1 MNKKKILHTEI
12 GLSALPVLMETDLK
26 NIISKVA
33 IIKDNDNEV
42 GFFYV
47 DIVNHI
53 FTLETAPLTSGFKFT
68 HAMLNDIID
77 APSPFINYINAEPSR
92 YLKKVNNL
100 TVKVIDIASID
111 LEKQPSVTDIY
122 NKQSASSLLRSKFD
136 NPIEIK
142 EAIKKAADYLVTYD
156 LSKTVKVAEMPSS
169 ESGLQKQKPKETDED
184 IRPKLLAVLKN
195 YMFEIDNE
203 RFFFVSEIN
212 EWYPRIKKNQDKDMT
227 EIILNAYDFFN
238 NSNTKN
244 SKAYIDGTVA
254 HLIWSQLWNS
264 ALSRCLYKRI
274 DGAFKGI
281 RDDANSLTILPISI
295 VESQTSQQVL
305 TEIEDKKNDQNH

>member
-33 IIKDNDNEV
+33 IVKDNDNEV

-53 FTLETAPLTSGFKFT
+53 FTLELSPLTAGFKFT
-68 HAMLNDIID
+68 HAMLNDLID
-77 APSPFINYINAEPSR
+77 APGLFISYINAEPSR
-92 YLKKVNNL
+92 YSKKVNNL
-100 TVKVIDIASID
+100 TVKVIDIASIA
-111 LEKQPSVTDIY
+111 LEKQPSITDIY
-122 NKQSASSLLRSKFD
+122 NQQSASSLLRSKFD

-142 EAIKKAADYLVTYD
+142 EAIEKAARYLIEYD

-169 ESGLQKQKPKETDED
+169 ESGLQKYEETDED

-195 YMFEIDNE
+195 YMFEIDHE

-254 HLIWSQLWNS
+254 HLIWSELWNS

-305 TEIEDKKNDQNH
+305 PEVEDKKNDQNH

>member
-33 IIKDNDNEV
+33 IIKDNDEEV

-53 FTLETAPLTSGFKFT
+53 FTLETAPLTAGFKFT
-68 HAMLNDIID
+68 HAMLNDLID
-77 APSPFINYINAEPSR
+77 NSRPFINYINAEPAR
-92 YLKKVNNL
+92 YLKKANNL
-100 TVKVIDIASID
+100 TINVIDINSID
-111 LEKQPSVTDIY
+111 LEKQPSITDIY
-122 NKQSASSLLRSKFD
+122 NRQNSSSLLRSKFD

-142 EAIKKAADYLVTYD
+142 EAIEKAAKYLIEYD
-156 LSKTVKVAEMPSS
+156 LSKTVKVAEMPSN
-169 ESGLQKQKPKETDED
+169 ESGLQKHEETDED

-195 YMFEIDNE
+195 YMFEINHE
-203 RFFFVSEIN
+203 RYFFVSDIN
-212 EWYPRIKKNQDKDMT
+212 EWYPRIKKNQDEDT
-227 EIILNAYDFFN
+227 TQIILNAYDFFN
-238 NSNTKN
+238 DSKTKN
-244 SKAYIDGTVA
+244 SKSYIDGTVA
-254 HLIWSQLWNS
+254 HLIWSELWNS
-264 ALSRCLYKRI
+264 ALSRCLYKRA

-305 TEIEDKKNDQNH
+305 TEMEDKKNDQNH

>member
-1 MNKKKILHTEI
+1 MNTKKILHTQI

-33 IIKDNDNEV
+33 ILKENDNEV

-53 FTLETAPLTSGFKFT
+53 FTLETAPLTAGFKFT
-68 HAMLNDIID
+68 HAMLNDLID
-77 APSPFINYINAEPSR
+77 VPSDFIGYINTEPSR

-100 TVKVIDIASID
+100 TVKVVDINSID
-111 LEKQPSVTDIY
+111 LEKQPSIIDIY
-122 NKQSASSLLRSKFD
+122 NKQSSSSLLRSKFD

-142 EAIKKAADYLVTYD
+142 EAIKKAAKYLTTYD
-156 LSKTVKVAEMPSS
+156 LSKTVKVAEMPLS
-169 ESGLQKQKPKETDED
+169 ESGLQKQEETVED

-203 RFFFVSEIN
+203 RFFFVSDIN
-212 EWYPRIKKNQDKDMT
+212 EWYPRIKKNQDEDT
-227 EIILNAYDFFN
+227 TQIILNAYDFFN

-244 SKAYIDGTVA
+244 SKSFIDGTVA

-264 ALSRCLYKRI
+264 TFSRCLYKRI
-274 DGAFKGI
+274 DGAFKGV
-281 RDDANSLTILPISI
+281 RDDANSLTILPISMI
-295 VESQTSQQVL
+295 ESRTTQQSL
-305 TEIEDKKNDQNH
+305 PEMEIKKKNDQNH